1 MAWLSALIK
10 AILEWLTAE
19 VKKDTKAGDADD
31 VPEET
36 KKSWA
41 DRIKEQEAKMAEQR
55 EKDEQMRRNEMDKRR
70 EQQQKGHRLTANFQ
84 KKALRFVDD
93 IEFAFN
99 SIKQHFMKT
108 NTTKFLILFG
118 SSVQNPKEGFMLDFL
133 RRNASGPFGLT
144 LIILL
149 VLAFSVWGIGDIFRN
164 YDVGTLARIGDREV
178 DSQEFLFRYNREIN
192 RISNELER
200 FVSNEE
206 ARDSGIDIQI
216 LTNLLVEKTLNSSA
230 DKMKLR
236 PSDKSLTE
244 RLKNT
249 NSFRN
254 AFNQFDKNVFNQVLR
269 QNGITEDL
277 FFSMERDSIAQA
289 QIYRALFENL
299 NISKEF
305 NNLIHRFQNEDRS
318 VEYLVLN
325 TNTENVDSYEINN
338 QELLNYYNNNKDN
351 YKSETKRDFTLLTL
365 LKSEISSLIEVQ
377 EDIIKEIYENNVSD
391 YETPEKRTYY
401 VIPFNSSEE
410 VNLALNNFKEN
421 TDINNIIVSRGFSL
435 EDVLQSS
442 LSLEEGLNDAI
453 SNKAFEVD
461 KNILAGP
468 VQGPFGPTLIYVT
481 KIESSLKKT
490 FLEVKEKIEQDYKSG
505 ETQDKI
511 YEIYNIIED
520 QRAAGLTFEEIAL
533 ENNLKLSQYSSVNN
547 NGSNFNNSNIDLT
560 LRNSIIETIFDSD
573 IGLEMDP
580 LEDQNGNV
588 VFIRVDNIDEE
599 RLLNFDNVQ
608 KEVRSDIINQRQKKE
623 LEDISFQ
630 YLDDINKN
638 INNLEQI
645 SDNLNVAILK
655 RDNLSRYSFDE
666 VFSRSAIEEIFKTNV
681 NKAFRANVGIGDSII
696 IGLVTKISIEEQ
708 KESDIEAL
716 NQRNEDNLK
725 NELLIILS
733 EELQKELSSEVYPER
748 LDFLFETINTQG
760 SF

>member
-1 MAWLSALIK
+1 
-10 AILEWLTAE
+10 
-19 VKKDTKAGDADD
+19 
-31 VPEET
+31 
-36 KKSWA
+36 
-41 DRIKEQEAKMAEQR
+41 
-55 EKDEQMRRNEMDKRR
+55 
-70 EQQQKGHRLTANFQ
+70 
-84 KKALRFVDD
+84 
-93 IEFAFN
+93 
-99 SIKQHFMKT
+99 
-108 NTTKFLILFG
+108 
-118 SSVQNPKEGFMLDFL
+118 MLDLL

-236 PSDKSLTE
+236 PSDNSLTE

-305 NNLIHRFQNEDRS
+305 SNLIHRFQNEDRS

-351 YKSETKRDFTLLTL
+351 YKSESKRDFTLLTL

-410 VNLALNNFKEN
+410 VNLALSNFKEN
-421 TDINNIIVSRGFSL
+421 TDINNIIVSRGLSL

-490 FLEVKEKIEQDYKSG
+490 FLEVKEKIEQDYKSE

-547 NGSNFNNSNIDLT
+547 NGSNFSNSNIDLT

-630 YLDDINKN
+630 YLDDINNN

-666 VFSRSAIEEIFKTNV
+666 VFSRSAVEEIFKTNV
-681 NKAFRANVGIGDSII
+681 NKAFKANVGIGDSII

>member
-1 MAWLSALIK
+1 
-10 AILEWLTAE
+10 
-19 VKKDTKAGDADD
+19 
-31 VPEET
+31 
-36 KKSWA
+36 
-41 DRIKEQEAKMAEQR
+41 
-55 EKDEQMRRNEMDKRR
+55 
-70 EQQQKGHRLTANFQ
+70 
-84 KKALRFVDD
+84 
-93 IEFAFN
+93 
-99 SIKQHFMKT
+99 
-108 NTTKFLILFG
+108 
-118 SSVQNPKEGFMLDFL
+118 MLDLL

-230 DKMKLR
+230 DEMKLR
-236 PSDKSLTE
+236 PSDNSLTE

-249 NSFRN
+249 SSFRN

-305 NNLIHRFQNEDRS
+305 SNLIHRFQNEDRS
-318 VEYLVLN
+318 VDYLVLN
-325 TNTENVDSYEINN
+325 TNTENVDPYEINN
-338 QELLNYYNNNKDN
+338 QELLSYYNSNKDN
-351 YKSETKRDFTLLTL
+351 YKSESKRDFTLLTL
-365 LKSEISSLIEVQ
+365 LKSEISSLIEV
-377 EDIIKEIYENNVSD
+377 EEEIIKEIYENNLSD

-410 VNLALNNFKEN
+410 VNSALNNFKEN
-421 TDINNIIVSRGFSL
+421 TDINNIIVSRGLSV

-442 LSLEEGLNDAI
+442 ISLEEGLNEAI

-481 KIESSLKKT
+481 KIESSIKKT
-490 FLEVKEKIEQDYKSG
+490 FLEVKEKIEQDYKSE

-533 ENNLKLSQYSSVNN
+533 ENNLKLSQYSSVND
-547 NGSNFNNSNIDLT
+547 NGSNFSNSDIDLA
-560 LRNSIIETIFDSD
+560 LRNLIIETIFDSD

-599 RLLNFDNVQ
+599 TILNFDNVQ
-608 KEVRSDIINQRQKKE
+608 NEVRSDIINQRQKKD

-630 YLDDINKN
+630 YLNDINNN

-645 SDNLNVAILK
+645 ADNLNVAILK

-681 NKAFRANVGIGDSII
+681 NKAFKANVGIGDSII
-696 IGLVTKISIEEQ
+696 IGMVTKISIEEQ
-708 KESDIEAL
+708 KEADIEAL
-716 NQRNEDNLK
+716 NQRNEENLK

>member
-1 MAWLSALIK
+1 
-10 AILEWLTAE
+10 
-19 VKKDTKAGDADD
+19 
-31 VPEET
+31 
-36 KKSWA
+36 
-41 DRIKEQEAKMAEQR
+41 
-55 EKDEQMRRNEMDKRR
+55 
-70 EQQQKGHRLTANFQ
+70 
-84 KKALRFVDD
+84 
-93 IEFAFN
+93 
-99 SIKQHFMKT
+99 
-108 NTTKFLILFG
+108 
-118 SSVQNPKEGFMLDFL
+118 MLDLL

-230 DKMKLR
+230 DEMKLR
-236 PSDKSLTE
+236 PSDNSLTE

-249 NSFRN
+249 SSFRN

-305 NNLIHRFQNEDRS
+305 SNLIHRFQNEDRS
-318 VEYLVLN
+318 VDYLVLN
-325 TNTENVDSYEINN
+325 TNTENVDPYEINN
-338 QELLNYYNNNKDN
+338 QELLSYYNNNKDN
-351 YKSETKRDFTLLTL
+351 YKSESKRDFTLLTL
-365 LKSEISSLIEVQ
+365 LKSEISSLIEV
-377 EDIIKEIYENNVSD
+377 EEEIIKEIYENNLSD

-410 VNLALNNFKEN
+410 VNSALNNFKEN
-421 TDINNIIVSRGFSL
+421 TDINNIIVSRGLSV

-442 LSLEEGLNDAI
+442 ISLEEGLNEAI

-490 FLEVKEKIEQDYKSG
+490 FLEVKEKIEQDYKSE

-511 YEIYNIIED
+511 YEIYNVIED

-533 ENNLKLSQYSSVNN
+533 ENNLKLSQYSSVND
-547 NGSNFNNSNIDLT
+547 NGSNFSNSDIDLA
-560 LRNSIIETIFDSD
+560 LRNLIIETIFDSD

-599 RLLNFDNVQ
+599 TILNFDNVQ
-608 KEVRSDIINQRQKKE
+608 NEVRSDIINQRQKKD

-630 YLDDINKN
+630 YLNDINNN

-645 SDNLNVAILK
+645 ADNLNVAILK

-681 NKAFRANVGIGDSII
+681 NKAFKANVGIGDSII
-696 IGLVTKISIEEQ
+696 IGMVTKISIEEQ
-708 KESDIEAL
+708 KEADIEAL
-716 NQRNEDNLK
+716 NQRNEENLK

>member
-1 MAWLSALIK
+1 
-10 AILEWLTAE
+10 
-19 VKKDTKAGDADD
+19 
-31 VPEET
+31 
-36 KKSWA
+36 
-41 DRIKEQEAKMAEQR
+41 
-55 EKDEQMRRNEMDKRR
+55 
-70 EQQQKGHRLTANFQ
+70 
-84 KKALRFVDD
+84 
-93 IEFAFN
+93 
-99 SIKQHFMKT
+99 
-108 NTTKFLILFG
+108 
-118 SSVQNPKEGFMLDFL
+118 MLDLL

-236 PSDKSLTE
+236 PSDNSLTE

-305 NNLIHRFQNEDRS
+305 SNLIHRFQNEDRS

-351 YKSETKRDFTLLTL
+351 YKSESKRDFTLLTL

-410 VNLALNNFKEN
+410 VNLALSNFKEN
-421 TDINNIIVSRGFSL
+421 TDINNIIVSRGLSV

-490 FLEVKEKIEQDYKSG
+490 FLEVKEKIEQDYKSE

-547 NGSNFNNSNIDLT
+547 NGSNFSNSNIDLT

-630 YLDDINKN
+630 YIDDINNN

-666 VFSRSAIEEIFKTNV
+666 VFSRSAVEEIFKTNV
-681 NKAFRANVGIGDSII
+681 NKAFKANVGIGDSII

-725 NELLIILS
+725 NELLIILT

>member
-1 MAWLSALIK
+1 
-10 AILEWLTAE
+10 
-19 VKKDTKAGDADD
+19 
-31 VPEET
+31 
-36 KKSWA
+36 
-41 DRIKEQEAKMAEQR
+41 
-55 EKDEQMRRNEMDKRR
+55 
-70 EQQQKGHRLTANFQ
+70 
-84 KKALRFVDD
+84 
-93 IEFAFN
+93 
-99 SIKQHFMKT
+99 
-108 NTTKFLILFG
+108 
-118 SSVQNPKEGFMLDFL
+118 MLDLL

-230 DKMKLR
+230 DEMKLR
-236 PSDKSLTE
+236 PSDNSLTE

-249 NSFRN
+249 SSFRN

-305 NNLIHRFQNEDRS
+305 SNLIHRFQNEDRN
-318 VEYLVLN
+318 VEYIVLN
-325 TNTENVDSYEINN
+325 TNTENIDSYEINN

-351 YKSETKRDFTLLTL
+351 YKSESKRDFTLLTL
-365 LKSEISSLIEVQ
+365 LKSEISSLIEV
-377 EDIIKEIYENNVSD
+377 EEEIIKEIYENNLSD

-410 VNLALNNFKEN
+410 VNSALNNFKEN
-421 TDINNIIVSRGFSL
+421 TDINNIIVSRGLSV

-442 LSLEEGLNDAI
+442 ISLEEGLNEAI

-547 NGSNFNNSNIDLT
+547 NGSNFSNSNIDLT

-599 RLLNFDNVQ
+599 TILNFDNVQ
-608 KEVRSDIINQRQKKE
+608 NEVRSDIINQRQKKD

-630 YLDDINKN
+630 YLNDINNN

-645 SDNLNVAILK
+645 ADNLNVAILK

-666 VFSRSAIEEIFKTNV
+666 VFSRSAVEEIFKTNV
-681 NKAFRANVGIGDSII
+681 NKAFKANVGIGDSII
-696 IGLVTKISIEEQ
+696 IGMVTKISIEEQ
-708 KESDIEAL
+708 KEADIEAL

>member
-1 MAWLSALIK
+1 
-10 AILEWLTAE
+10 
-19 VKKDTKAGDADD
+19 
-31 VPEET
+31 
-36 KKSWA
+36 
-41 DRIKEQEAKMAEQR
+41 
-55 EKDEQMRRNEMDKRR
+55 
-70 EQQQKGHRLTANFQ
+70 
-84 KKALRFVDD
+84 
-93 IEFAFN
+93 
-99 SIKQHFMKT
+99 
-108 NTTKFLILFG
+108 
-118 SSVQNPKEGFMLDFL
+118 MLDLL

-236 PSDKSLTE
+236 PSDNSLTE

-305 NNLIHRFQNEDRS
+305 SNLIHRFQNEDRS

-325 TNTENVDSYEINN
+325 TNIENVDSYEINN

-351 YKSETKRDFTLLTL
+351 YKSESKRDFTLLTL
-365 LKSEISSLIEVQ
+365 LKAEISSLIEVQ

-410 VNLALNNFKEN
+410 VNLALSNFKEN
-421 TDINNIIVSRGFSL
+421 TDINNIIVSRGLSL

-490 FLEVKEKIEQDYKSG
+490 FLEVKEKIEQDYKSE

-547 NGSNFNNSNIDLT
+547 NGSNFSNSNIDLT

-630 YLDDINKN
+630 YLDDINNN

-666 VFSRSAIEEIFKTNV
+666 VFSRSAVEEIFKTNV
-681 NKAFRANVGIGDSII
+681 NKAFKANVGIGDSII

>member
-1 MAWLSALIK
+1 
-10 AILEWLTAE
+10 
-19 VKKDTKAGDADD
+19 
-31 VPEET
+31 
-36 KKSWA
+36 
-41 DRIKEQEAKMAEQR
+41 
-55 EKDEQMRRNEMDKRR
+55 
-70 EQQQKGHRLTANFQ
+70 
-84 KKALRFVDD
+84 
-93 IEFAFN
+93 
-99 SIKQHFMKT
+99 
-108 NTTKFLILFG
+108 
-118 SSVQNPKEGFMLDFL
+118 MLDLL

-178 DSQEFLFRYNREIN
+178 DSQEFLFRYNREIS

-236 PSDKSLTE
+236 PSDNSLTE

-305 NNLIHRFQNEDRS
+305 SNLIYRFQNEDRN

-325 TNTENVDSYEINN
+325 TNTESLDAYEINN
-338 QELLNYYNNNKDN
+338 QELLSYYNNNKDN
-351 YKSETKRDFTLLTL
+351 YISESKRDFTLLTL
-365 LKSEISSLIEVQ
+365 LKSELSSLIKVE
-377 EDIIKEIYENNVSD
+377 EGIIKEIYENNLSN

-421 TDINNIIVSRGFSL
+421 TDINNIIISRGLSV
-435 EDVLQSS
+435 EDVIQSS
-442 LSLEEGLNDAI
+442 LSSEEGLNEAI
-453 SNKAFEVD
+453 SNKAFELD

-468 VQGPFGPTLIYVT
+468 VPGPFGPTLIYVT
-481 KIESSLKKT
+481 KIESSLKQT
-490 FLEVKEKIEQDYKSG
+490 FLEVKEKIENDYKSE

-511 YEIYNIIED
+511 YEIYNVIED

-547 NGSNFNNSNIDLT
+547 NGSNFSNSNIDLT
-560 LRNSIIETIFDSD
+560 LKNSIIETIFDSD

-588 VFIRVDNIDEE
+588 VFIRVDNINEG
-599 RLLNFDNVQ
+599 RLLNFDSVQ
-608 KEVRSDIINQRQKKE
+608 NEVRSDIINQRQKKE

-630 YLDDINKN
+630 HLDDINNN
-638 INNLEQI
+638 INSLEQI
-645 SDNLNVAILK
+645 ADNLNVAILK

-681 NKAFRANVGIGDSII
+681 NKAFKANVGIGDSVI
-696 IGLVTKISIEEQ
+696 IGMVTKISIQEQ

>member
-1 MAWLSALIK
+1 
-10 AILEWLTAE
+10 
-19 VKKDTKAGDADD
+19 
-31 VPEET
+31 
-36 KKSWA
+36 
-41 DRIKEQEAKMAEQR
+41 
-55 EKDEQMRRNEMDKRR
+55 
-70 EQQQKGHRLTANFQ
+70 
-84 KKALRFVDD
+84 
-93 IEFAFN
+93 
-99 SIKQHFMKT
+99 
-108 NTTKFLILFG
+108 
-118 SSVQNPKEGFMLDFL
+118 MLDLL

-230 DKMKLR
+230 DEMKLR
-236 PSDKSLTE
+236 PSDNSLTE

-249 NSFRN
+249 SSFRN

-305 NNLIHRFQNEDRS
+305 SNLIHRFQNEDRS
-318 VEYLVLN
+318 VDYLVLN
-325 TNTENVDSYEINN
+325 TNTENVDPYEINN
-338 QELLNYYNNNKDN
+338 QELLSYYNNNRDN
-351 YKSETKRDFTLLTL
+351 YKSESKRDFTLLTL
-365 LKSEISSLIEVQ
+365 LKSEISSLIEV
-377 EDIIKEIYENNVSD
+377 EEEIIKEIYENNLSD

-410 VNLALNNFKEN
+410 VNSALNNFKEN
-421 TDINNIIVSRGFSL
+421 TDINNIIFSRGLSV

-442 LSLEEGLNDAI
+442 ISLEEGLNEAI

-490 FLEVKEKIEQDYKSG
+490 FLEVKEKIEQDYKSE

-511 YEIYNIIED
+511 YEIYNVIED

-533 ENNLKLSQYSSVNN
+533 ENNLKLSQYSSVND
-547 NGSNFNNSNIDLT
+547 NGSNFSNSDIDLA
-560 LRNSIIETIFDSD
+560 LRNLIIETIFDSD

-599 RLLNFDNVQ
+599 TILNFDNVQ
-608 KEVRSDIINQRQKKE
+608 NEVRSDIINQRQKKD

-630 YLDDINKN
+630 YLNDINNN

-645 SDNLNVAILK
+645 ADNLNVAILK

-681 NKAFRANVGIGDSII
+681 NKAFKANVGIGDSII
-696 IGLVTKISIEEQ
+696 IGMVTKISIEEQ
-708 KESDIEAL
+708 KEADIEAL
-716 NQRNEDNLK
+716 NQRNEENLK

>member
-1 MAWLSALIK
+1 
-10 AILEWLTAE
+10 
-19 VKKDTKAGDADD
+19 
-31 VPEET
+31 
-36 KKSWA
+36 
-41 DRIKEQEAKMAEQR
+41 
-55 EKDEQMRRNEMDKRR
+55 
-70 EQQQKGHRLTANFQ
+70 
-84 KKALRFVDD
+84 
-93 IEFAFN
+93 
-99 SIKQHFMKT
+99 
-108 NTTKFLILFG
+108 
-118 SSVQNPKEGFMLDFL
+118 MLDLL

-230 DKMKLR
+230 DEMKLR
-236 PSDKSLTE
+236 PSDNSLTE

-249 NSFRN
+249 SSFRN

-305 NNLIHRFQNEDRS
+305 SNLIYRFQNEDRN

-325 TNTENVDSYEINN
+325 TNTESLDAYEINN
-338 QELLNYYNNNKDN
+338 QELLSYYNNNKDN
-351 YKSETKRDFTLLTL
+351 YISESKRDFTLLTL
-365 LKSEISSLIEVQ
+365 LKSELSSLIKVE
-377 EDIIKEIYENNVSD
+377 EGIIKEIYENNLSD

-421 TDINNIIVSRGFSL
+421 TDINNIIISRGLSV
-435 EDVLQSS
+435 EDVIQSS
-442 LSLEEGLNDAI
+442 LSSEEGLNEAI
-453 SNKAFEVD
+453 SNKAFELD

-468 VQGPFGPTLIYVT
+468 VPGPFGPTLIYVT
-481 KIESSLKKT
+481 KIESSLKQT
-490 FLEVKEKIEQDYKSG
+490 FLEVKEKIENDYKSE

-511 YEIYNIIED
+511 YEIYNVIED

-533 ENNLKLSQYSSVNN
+533 ENNLKLSQYSSVND
-547 NGSNFNNSNIDLT
+547 NGSNFSNSDIDLA
-560 LRNSIIETIFDSD
+560 LRNLIIETIFDSD

-599 RLLNFDNVQ
+599 TILNFDNVQ
-608 KEVRSDIINQRQKKE
+608 NEVRSDIINQRKKKD

-630 YLDDINKN
+630 YLNDINNN

-645 SDNLNVAILK
+645 ADNLNVAILK

-681 NKAFRANVGIGDSII
+681 NKAFKANVGIGDSII
-696 IGLVTKISIEEQ
+696 IGMVTKISIEEQ
-708 KESDIEAL
+708 KEADIEAL

>member
-1 MAWLSALIK
+1 
-10 AILEWLTAE
+10 
-19 VKKDTKAGDADD
+19 
-31 VPEET
+31 
-36 KKSWA
+36 
-41 DRIKEQEAKMAEQR
+41 
-55 EKDEQMRRNEMDKRR
+55 
-70 EQQQKGHRLTANFQ
+70 
-84 KKALRFVDD
+84 
-93 IEFAFN
+93 
-99 SIKQHFMKT
+99 
-108 NTTKFLILFG
+108 
-118 SSVQNPKEGFMLDFL
+118 MLDLL

-230 DKMKLR
+230 DEMKLR
-236 PSDKSLTE
+236 PSDNSLTE

-249 NSFRN
+249 SSFRN

-305 NNLIHRFQNEDRS
+305 SNLIHRFQNEDRS
-318 VEYLVLN
+318 VDYLVLN

-351 YKSETKRDFTLLTL
+351 YKSESKRDFTLLTL
-365 LKSEISSLIEVQ
+365 LKSEISSLIEV
-377 EDIIKEIYENNVSD
+377 EEEIIKEIYENNLSD

-410 VNLALNNFKEN
+410 VNSALNNFKEN
-421 TDINNIIVSRGFSL
+421 TDINNIIVSRGLSV

-442 LSLEEGLNDAI
+442 ISLEEGLNEAI

-490 FLEVKEKIEQDYKSG
+490 FLEVKEKIEQDYKSE

-511 YEIYNIIED
+511 YEIYNVIED

-533 ENNLKLSQYSSVNN
+533 ENNLKLSQYSSVND
-547 NGSNFNNSNIDLT
+547 NGSNFSNSDIDLA
-560 LRNSIIETIFDSD
+560 LRNLIIETIFDSD

-599 RLLNFDNVQ
+599 TILNFDNVQ
-608 KEVRSDIINQRQKKE
+608 NEVRSDIINQRKKKD

-630 YLDDINKN
+630 YLNDINNN

-645 SDNLNVAILK
+645 ADNLNVAILK

-681 NKAFRANVGIGDSII
+681 NKAFKANVGIGDSII
-696 IGLVTKISIEEQ
+696 IGMVTKISIEEQ
-708 KESDIEAL
+708 KEADIEAL

>member
-1 MAWLSALIK
+1 
-10 AILEWLTAE
+10 
-19 VKKDTKAGDADD
+19 
-31 VPEET
+31 
-36 KKSWA
+36 
-41 DRIKEQEAKMAEQR
+41 
-55 EKDEQMRRNEMDKRR
+55 
-70 EQQQKGHRLTANFQ
+70 
-84 KKALRFVDD
+84 
-93 IEFAFN
+93 
-99 SIKQHFMKT
+99 
-108 NTTKFLILFG
+108 
-118 SSVQNPKEGFMLDFL
+118 MLDLL

-305 NNLIHRFQNEDRS
+305 SNLIHRFQNEDRN
-318 VEYLVLN
+318 VEYIVLN
-325 TNTENVDSYEINN
+325 TNTENIDSYEINN

-351 YKSETKRDFTLLTL
+351 YKSESKRDFTLLTL

-410 VNLALNNFKEN
+410 VNLALSNFKEN
-421 TDINNIIVSRGFSL
+421 TDINNIIVSRGLSI

-511 YEIYNIIED
+511 YKIYNIIED

-547 NGSNFNNSNIDLT
+547 NGSNFSNSNIDLT

-681 NKAFRANVGIGDSII
+681 NKAFKANVGIGDSII
-696 IGLVTKISIEEQ
+696 IGMVTKISIEEQ
-708 KESDIEAL
+708 KEADIEAL

>member
-1 MAWLSALIK
+1 
-10 AILEWLTAE
+10 
-19 VKKDTKAGDADD
+19 
-31 VPEET
+31 
-36 KKSWA
+36 
-41 DRIKEQEAKMAEQR
+41 
-55 EKDEQMRRNEMDKRR
+55 
-70 EQQQKGHRLTANFQ
+70 
-84 KKALRFVDD
+84 
-93 IEFAFN
+93 
-99 SIKQHFMKT
+99 
-108 NTTKFLILFG
+108 
-118 SSVQNPKEGFMLDFL
+118 MLDLL

-178 DSQEFLFRYNREIN
+178 DSQEFLFRYNREIS

-305 NNLIHRFQNEDRS
+305 SNLIYRFQNEDRN

-325 TNTENVDSYEINN
+325 TNTESLDAYEINN
-338 QELLNYYNNNKDN
+338 QELLSYYNNNKDN
-351 YKSETKRDFTLLTL
+351 YISESKRDFTLLTL
-365 LKSEISSLIEVQ
+365 LKSELNSLIKVE
-377 EDIIKEIYENNVSD
+377 EGIIKEIYENNLSD

-421 TDINNIIVSRGFSL
+421 TDINNIIISRGLSV
-435 EDVLQSS
+435 EDVIQSS
-442 LSLEEGLNDAI
+442 LSSEEGLNEAI
-453 SNKAFEVD
+453 SDKAFELD

-468 VQGPFGPTLIYVT
+468 VPGPFGPTLIYVT
-481 KIESSLKKT
+481 KIESSLKQT
-490 FLEVKEKIEQDYKSG
+490 FLEVKEKIENDYKSE

-511 YEIYNIIED
+511 YEIYNVIED

-547 NGSNFNNSNIDLT
+547 NGSNFSNSNIDLT
-560 LRNSIIETIFDSD
+560 LKNSIIETIFDSD

-599 RLLNFDNVQ
+599 RLLNFDSVQ
-608 KEVRSDIINQRQKKE
+608 NEVRSDIINQRQKKE

-630 YLDDINKN
+630 HLDDINNN
-638 INNLEQI
+638 INSLEQI
-645 SDNLNVAILK
+645 ADNLNVAILK

-681 NKAFRANVGIGDSII
+681 NKAFKANVGIGDSII

>member
-1 MAWLSALIK
+1 
-10 AILEWLTAE
+10 
-19 VKKDTKAGDADD
+19 
-31 VPEET
+31 
-36 KKSWA
+36 
-41 DRIKEQEAKMAEQR
+41 
-55 EKDEQMRRNEMDKRR
+55 
-70 EQQQKGHRLTANFQ
+70 
-84 KKALRFVDD
+84 
-93 IEFAFN
+93 
-99 SIKQHFMKT
+99 
-108 NTTKFLILFG
+108 
-118 SSVQNPKEGFMLDFL
+118 MLDLL

-305 NNLIHRFQNEDRS
+305 SNLIHRFQNEDRN
-318 VEYLVLN
+318 VEYIVLN
-325 TNTENVDSYEINN
+325 TNTENIDSYEINN

-351 YKSETKRDFTLLTL
+351 YKSESKRDFTLLTL

-410 VNLALNNFKEN
+410 VNLALSNFKEN
-421 TDINNIIVSRGFSL
+421 TDINNIIVSRGLSI

-547 NGSNFNNSNIDLT
+547 NGSNFSNPNIDLT

-666 VFSRSAIEEIFKTNV
+666 VFSRSAVEEIFKTNV
-681 NKAFRANVGIGDSII
+681 NKAFKANVGIGDSII

>member
-1 MAWLSALIK
+1 
-10 AILEWLTAE
+10 
-19 VKKDTKAGDADD
+19 
-31 VPEET
+31 
-36 KKSWA
+36 
-41 DRIKEQEAKMAEQR
+41 
-55 EKDEQMRRNEMDKRR
+55 
-70 EQQQKGHRLTANFQ
+70 
-84 KKALRFVDD
+84 
-93 IEFAFN
+93 
-99 SIKQHFMKT
+99 
-108 NTTKFLILFG
+108 
-118 SSVQNPKEGFMLDFL
+118 MLDLL

-230 DKMKLR
+230 DEMKLR
-236 PSDKSLTE
+236 PSDNSLTE

-249 NSFRN
+249 SSFRN

-305 NNLIHRFQNEDRS
+305 SNLIHRFQNEDRS
-318 VEYLVLN
+318 VDYLVLN
-325 TNTENVDSYEINN
+325 TNTEKVDPYEINN
-338 QELLNYYNNNKDN
+338 QELLSYYNNNKDN
-351 YKSETKRDFTLLTL
+351 YKSESKRDFTLLTL
-365 LKSEISSLIEVQ
+365 LKSEISSLIEV
-377 EDIIKEIYENNVSD
+377 EEEIIKEIYENNLSD

-410 VNLALNNFKEN
+410 VNSALNNFKEN
-421 TDINNIIVSRGFSL
+421 TDINNIIVSRGLSV

-442 LSLEEGLNDAI
+442 ISLEEGLNEAI

-490 FLEVKEKIEQDYKSG
+490 FLEVKEKIEQDYKSE

-533 ENNLKLSQYSSVNN
+533 ENNLKLSQYSSVND
-547 NGSNFNNSNIDLT
+547 NGSNFSNSDIDLA
-560 LRNSIIETIFDSD
+560 LRNLIIETIFDSD

-599 RLLNFDNVQ
+599 TILNFDNVQ
-608 KEVRSDIINQRQKKE
+608 NEVRSDIINQRQKKD

-630 YLDDINKN
+630 YLNDINNN

-645 SDNLNVAILK
+645 ADNLNVAILK

-681 NKAFRANVGIGDSII
+681 NKAFKANVGIGDSII
-696 IGLVTKISIEEQ
+696 IGMVTKISIEEQ
-708 KESDIEAL
+708 KEADIEAL
-716 NQRNEDNLK
+716 NQRNEENLK

>member
-1 MAWLSALIK
+1 
-10 AILEWLTAE
+10 
-19 VKKDTKAGDADD
+19 
-31 VPEET
+31 
-36 KKSWA
+36 
-41 DRIKEQEAKMAEQR
+41 
-55 EKDEQMRRNEMDKRR
+55 
-70 EQQQKGHRLTANFQ
+70 
-84 KKALRFVDD
+84 
-93 IEFAFN
+93 
-99 SIKQHFMKT
+99 
-108 NTTKFLILFG
+108 
-118 SSVQNPKEGFMLDFL
+118 MLDLL

-236 PSDKSLTE
+236 PSDNSLTE

-305 NNLIHRFQNEDRS
+305 SNLIHRFQNEDRS

-351 YKSETKRDFTLLTL
+351 YKSESKRDFTLLTL

-410 VNLALNNFKEN
+410 VNLALSNFKEN
-421 TDINNIIVSRGFSL
+421 TDINNIIVSRGLSL

-442 LSLEEGLNDAI
+442 LSLEEGLNDVI

-490 FLEVKEKIEQDYKSG
+490 FLEVKEKIEQDYKSE

-547 NGSNFNNSNIDLT
+547 NGSNFSNSNIDLT

-630 YLDDINKN
+630 YIDDINNN

-666 VFSRSAIEEIFKTNV
+666 VFSRSAVEEIFKTNV
-681 NKAFRANVGIGDSII
+681 NKAFKANVGIGDSII

-725 NELLIILS
+725 NELLIILT

>member
-1 MAWLSALIK
+1 
-10 AILEWLTAE
+10 
-19 VKKDTKAGDADD
+19 
-31 VPEET
+31 
-36 KKSWA
+36 
-41 DRIKEQEAKMAEQR
+41 
-55 EKDEQMRRNEMDKRR
+55 
-70 EQQQKGHRLTANFQ
+70 
-84 KKALRFVDD
+84 
-93 IEFAFN
+93 
-99 SIKQHFMKT
+99 
-108 NTTKFLILFG
+108 
-118 SSVQNPKEGFMLDFL
+118 MLDLL

-230 DKMKLR
+230 DEMKLR
-236 PSDKSLTE
+236 PSDNSLTE

-249 NSFRN
+249 SSFRN

-305 NNLIHRFQNEDRS
+305 SNLIHRFQNEDRS
-318 VEYLVLN
+318 VDYLVLN
-325 TNTENVDSYEINN
+325 TNTENVDPYEINN
-338 QELLNYYNNNKDN
+338 QELLSYYNNNKDN
-351 YKSETKRDFTLLTL
+351 YKSESKRDFTLLTL
-365 LKSEISSLIEVQ
+365 LKSEISSLIEV
-377 EDIIKEIYENNVSD
+377 EEEIIKEIYENNLSD

-410 VNLALNNFKEN
+410 VNSALNNFKEN
-421 TDINNIIVSRGFSL
+421 TDINNIIVSRGLSV

-442 LSLEEGLNDAI
+442 ISLEEGLNEAI

-490 FLEVKEKIEQDYKSG
+490 FLEVKEKIEQDYKSE

-511 YEIYNIIED
+511 YEIYNVIED

-533 ENNLKLSQYSSVNN
+533 ENNLKLSQYSSVND
-547 NGSNFNNSNIDLT
+547 NGSNFSNSDIDLA
-560 LRNSIIETIFDSD
+560 LRNLIIETIFDSD

-630 YLDDINKN
+630 YLNDINNN

-645 SDNLNVAILK
+645 ADNLNVAILK

-681 NKAFRANVGIGDSII
+681 NKAFKANVGIGDSII
-696 IGLVTKISIEEQ
+696 IGMVTKISIEEQ
-708 KESDIEAL
+708 KEADIEAL

>member
-1 MAWLSALIK
+1 
-10 AILEWLTAE
+10 
-19 VKKDTKAGDADD
+19 
-31 VPEET
+31 
-36 KKSWA
+36 
-41 DRIKEQEAKMAEQR
+41 
-55 EKDEQMRRNEMDKRR
+55 
-70 EQQQKGHRLTANFQ
+70 
-84 KKALRFVDD
+84 
-93 IEFAFN
+93 
-99 SIKQHFMKT
+99 
-108 NTTKFLILFG
+108 
-118 SSVQNPKEGFMLDFL
+118 MLDLL

-305 NNLIHRFQNEDRS
+305 SNLIHRFQNEDRN
-318 VEYLVLN
+318 VEYIVLN
-325 TNTENVDSYEINN
+325 TNTENIDSYEINN

-351 YKSETKRDFTLLTL
+351 YKSESKRDFTLLTL

-410 VNLALNNFKEN
+410 VNLALSNFKEN
-421 TDINNIIVSRGFSL
+421 TDINNIIVSRGLSI
-435 EDVLQSS
+435 EDALQSS

-481 KIESSLKKT
+481 KIESSIKKT
-490 FLEVKEKIEQDYKSG
+490 FLEVKEKIEQDYKSE

-511 YEIYNIIED
+511 YEIYNVIED

-533 ENNLKLSQYSSVNN
+533 ENNLKLSQYSSVND
-547 NGSNFNNSNIDLT
+547 NGSNFSNSDIDLA
-560 LRNSIIETIFDSD
+560 LRNLIIETIFDSD

-599 RLLNFDNVQ
+599 TILNFDNVQ
-608 KEVRSDIINQRQKKE
+608 NEVRSDIINQRQKKD

-630 YLDDINKN
+630 YLNDINNN

-645 SDNLNVAILK
+645 ADNLNVAILK

-666 VFSRSAIEEIFKTNV
+666 VFSRSAVEEIFKTNV
-681 NKAFRANVGIGDSII
+681 NKAFKANVGIGDSII

-708 KESDIEAL
+708 KESDIETL
-716 NQRNEDNLK
+716 NKRNEDNLK
-725 NELLIILS
+725 NELLIILT

>member
-1 MAWLSALIK
+1 
-10 AILEWLTAE
+10 
-19 VKKDTKAGDADD
+19 
-31 VPEET
+31 
-36 KKSWA
+36 
-41 DRIKEQEAKMAEQR
+41 
-55 EKDEQMRRNEMDKRR
+55 
-70 EQQQKGHRLTANFQ
+70 
-84 KKALRFVDD
+84 
-93 IEFAFN
+93 
-99 SIKQHFMKT
+99 
-108 NTTKFLILFG
+108 
-118 SSVQNPKEGFMLDFL
+118 MLDLL

-206 ARDSGIDIQI
+206 ARDSGVDIQI

-305 NNLIHRFQNEDRS
+305 SNLIHRFQNEDRN
-318 VEYLVLN
+318 VEYIVLN

-351 YKSETKRDFTLLTL
+351 YKSESKRDFTLLTL

-410 VNLALNNFKEN
+410 VNLALSNFKEN
-421 TDINNIIVSRGFSL
+421 TDINNIIVSRGLSI

-461 KNILAGP
+461 K
-468 VQGPFGPTLIYVT
+468 IY
-481 KIESSLKKT
+481 
-490 FLEVKEKIEQDYKSG
+490 
-505 ETQDKI
+505 
-511 YEIYNIIED
+511 
-520 QRAAGLTFEEIAL
+520 
-533 ENNLKLSQYSSVNN
+533 
-547 NGSNFNNSNIDLT
+547 
-560 LRNSIIETIFDSD
+560 
-573 IGLEMDP
+573 
-580 LEDQNGNV
+580 
-588 VFIRVDNIDEE
+588 
-599 RLLNFDNVQ
+599 
-608 KEVRSDIINQRQKKE
+608 
-623 LEDISFQ
+623 
-630 YLDDINKN
+630 
-638 INNLEQI
+638 
-645 SDNLNVAILK
+645 
-655 RDNLSRYSFDE
+655 
-666 VFSRSAIEEIFKTNV
+666 
-681 NKAFRANVGIGDSII
+681 
-696 IGLVTKISIEEQ
+696 
-708 KESDIEAL
+708 
-716 NQRNEDNLK
+716 
-725 NELLIILS
+725 
-733 EELQKELSSEVYPER
+733 
-748 LDFLFETINTQG
+748 
-760 SF
+760 

>member
-1 MAWLSALIK
+1 
-10 AILEWLTAE
+10 
-19 VKKDTKAGDADD
+19 
-31 VPEET
+31 
-36 KKSWA
+36 
-41 DRIKEQEAKMAEQR
+41 
-55 EKDEQMRRNEMDKRR
+55 
-70 EQQQKGHRLTANFQ
+70 
-84 KKALRFVDD
+84 
-93 IEFAFN
+93 
-99 SIKQHFMKT
+99 
-108 NTTKFLILFG
+108 
-118 SSVQNPKEGFMLDFL
+118 MLDLL

-269 QNGITEDL
+269 QNGITKDL

-305 NNLIHRFQNEDRS
+305 SNLIHRFQNEDRS
-318 VEYLVLN
+318 VEYIVLN
-325 TNTENVDSYEINN
+325 TNTENIDSYEINN

-351 YKSETKRDFTLLTL
+351 YKSESKRDFTLLTL

-410 VNLALNNFKEN
+410 ANLALSNFKEN
-421 TDINNIIVSRGFSL
+421 TDINNIIISRGLSL

-547 NGSNFNNSNIDLT
+547 NGSNFSNSNIDLT

-681 NKAFRANVGIGDSII
+681 NKAFKANVGIGDSII
-696 IGLVTKISIEEQ
+696 IGLVTKISVEEQ
-708 KESDIEAL
+708 KESDIETL
-716 NQRNEDNLK
+716 NKRNEDNLK
-725 NELLIILS
+725 NELLIILT

>member
-1 MAWLSALIK
+1 
-10 AILEWLTAE
+10 
-19 VKKDTKAGDADD
+19 
-31 VPEET
+31 
-36 KKSWA
+36 
-41 DRIKEQEAKMAEQR
+41 
-55 EKDEQMRRNEMDKRR
+55 
-70 EQQQKGHRLTANFQ
+70 
-84 KKALRFVDD
+84 
-93 IEFAFN
+93 
-99 SIKQHFMKT
+99 
-108 NTTKFLILFG
+108 
-118 SSVQNPKEGFMLDFL
+118 MLDLL

-236 PSDKSLTE
+236 PSDNSLTE

-305 NNLIHRFQNEDRS
+305 SNLIHRFQNEDRS

-351 YKSETKRDFTLLTL
+351 YKSESKRDFTLLTL

-410 VNLALNNFKEN
+410 VNLALSNFKEN
-421 TDINNIIVSRGFSL
+421 TDINNIIVSRGLSV

-442 LSLEEGLNDAI
+442 LSLEEGLNEAI

-490 FLEVKEKIEQDYKSG
+490 FLEVKEKIEQDYKSE

-547 NGSNFNNSNIDLT
+547 NGSNFSNSNIDLT

-630 YLDDINKN
+630 YIDDINNN

-655 RDNLSRYSFDE
+655 RDSLSRYSFDE
-666 VFSRSAIEEIFKTNV
+666 VFSRSAVEEVFKTNV
-681 NKAFRANVGIGDSII
+681 NKAFKANVGIGDSII

-725 NELLIILS
+725 NELLIILT

>member
-1 MAWLSALIK
+1 
-10 AILEWLTAE
+10 
-19 VKKDTKAGDADD
+19 
-31 VPEET
+31 
-36 KKSWA
+36 
-41 DRIKEQEAKMAEQR
+41 
-55 EKDEQMRRNEMDKRR
+55 
-70 EQQQKGHRLTANFQ
+70 
-84 KKALRFVDD
+84 
-93 IEFAFN
+93 
-99 SIKQHFMKT
+99 
-108 NTTKFLILFG
+108 
-118 SSVQNPKEGFMLDFL
+118 MLDLL

-305 NNLIHRFQNEDRS
+305 SNLIHRFQNEDRS

-351 YKSETKRDFTLLTL
+351 YKSESKRDFTLLTL

-410 VNLALNNFKEN
+410 VNLALSNFKEN
-421 TDINNIIVSRGFSL
+421 TDINNIIVSRGLSL

-490 FLEVKEKIEQDYKSG
+490 FLEVKEKIEQDYKSE

-547 NGSNFNNSNIDLT
+547 NGSNFSNSNIGLT

-630 YLDDINKN
+630 YIDDINNN

-666 VFSRSAIEEIFKTNV
+666 VFSRSAVEEIFKTNV
-681 NKAFRANVGIGDSII
+681 NKAFKANVGIGDSII

-725 NELLIILS
+725 NELLIILT

>member
-1 MAWLSALIK
+1 
-10 AILEWLTAE
+10 
-19 VKKDTKAGDADD
+19 
-31 VPEET
+31 
-36 KKSWA
+36 
-41 DRIKEQEAKMAEQR
+41 
-55 EKDEQMRRNEMDKRR
+55 
-70 EQQQKGHRLTANFQ
+70 
-84 KKALRFVDD
+84 
-93 IEFAFN
+93 
-99 SIKQHFMKT
+99 
-108 NTTKFLILFG
+108 
-118 SSVQNPKEGFMLDFL
+118 MLDLL

-236 PSDKSLTE
+236 PSNNSLTE

-305 NNLIHRFQNEDRS
+305 SNLIHRFQNEDRS

-325 TNTENVDSYEINN
+325 TNIENVDSYEINN

-351 YKSETKRDFTLLTL
+351 YKSESKRDFTLLTL

-410 VNLALNNFKEN
+410 VNLALSNFKEN
-421 TDINNIIVSRGFSL
+421 TDINNIIVSRGLSL

-490 FLEVKEKIEQDYKSG
+490 FLEVKEKIEQDYKSE

-547 NGSNFNNSNIDLT
+547 NGSNFSNSNIGLT

-630 YLDDINKN
+630 YLDDINNN

-681 NKAFRANVGIGDSII
+681 NKAFKANVGIGDSII
-696 IGLVTKISIEEQ
+696 IGLVTKISIQKQ

>member
-1 MAWLSALIK
+1 
-10 AILEWLTAE
+10 
-19 VKKDTKAGDADD
+19 
-31 VPEET
+31 
-36 KKSWA
+36 
-41 DRIKEQEAKMAEQR
+41 
-55 EKDEQMRRNEMDKRR
+55 
-70 EQQQKGHRLTANFQ
+70 
-84 KKALRFVDD
+84 
-93 IEFAFN
+93 
-99 SIKQHFMKT
+99 
-108 NTTKFLILFG
+108 
-118 SSVQNPKEGFMLDFL
+118 MLDLL

-230 DKMKLR
+230 DEMKLR
-236 PSDKSLTE
+236 PSDNSLTE

-249 NSFRN
+249 SSFRN

-305 NNLIHRFQNEDRS
+305 SNLIHRFQNEDRS
-318 VEYLVLN
+318 VDYLVLN
-325 TNTENVDSYEINN
+325 TNTENVDPYEINN
-338 QELLNYYNNNKDN
+338 QELLSYYNNNKDN
-351 YKSETKRDFTLLTL
+351 YKSESKRDFTLLTL
-365 LKSEISSLIEVQ
+365 LKSEISSLIEV
-377 EDIIKEIYENNVSD
+377 EEEIIKEIYENNLSD

-410 VNLALNNFKEN
+410 VNSALNNFKEN
-421 TDINNIIVSRGFSL
+421 TDINNIIVSRGLSV

-442 LSLEEGLNDAI
+442 ISLEEGLNEAI

-490 FLEVKEKIEQDYKSG
+490 FLEVKEKIEQDYKSE

-511 YEIYNIIED
+511 YEIYNVIED

-533 ENNLKLSQYSSVNN
+533 ENNLKLSQYSSVND
-547 NGSNFNNSNIDLT
+547 NGSNFSNSDIDLA
-560 LRNSIIETIFDSD
+560 LRNLIIETIFDSD

-599 RLLNFDNVQ
+599 TILNFDNVQ
-608 KEVRSDIINQRQKKE
+608 NEVRSDIINQRQKKD

-630 YLDDINKN
+630 YLNDINNN

-645 SDNLNVAILK
+645 ADNLNVAILK

-681 NKAFRANVGIGDSII
+681 NKAFKANVGIGDSII
-696 IGLVTKISIEEQ
+696 IGLVTKISIQEQ
-708 KESDIEAL
+708 KESDIEDL

>member
-1 MAWLSALIK
+1 
-10 AILEWLTAE
+10 
-19 VKKDTKAGDADD
+19 
-31 VPEET
+31 
-36 KKSWA
+36 
-41 DRIKEQEAKMAEQR
+41 
-55 EKDEQMRRNEMDKRR
+55 
-70 EQQQKGHRLTANFQ
+70 
-84 KKALRFVDD
+84 
-93 IEFAFN
+93 
-99 SIKQHFMKT
+99 
-108 NTTKFLILFG
+108 
-118 SSVQNPKEGFMLDFL
+118 MLDLL

-230 DKMKLR
+230 DEMKLR
-236 PSDKSLTE
+236 PSDNSLTE

-249 NSFRN
+249 SSFRN

-305 NNLIHRFQNEDRS
+305 SNLIHRFQNEDRS
-318 VEYLVLN
+318 VDYLVLN
-325 TNTENVDSYEINN
+325 TNTKNVDPYEIND
-338 QELLNYYNNNKDN
+338 QELLSYYNNNKDN
-351 YKSETKRDFTLLTL
+351 YKSESKRDFTLLTL
-365 LKSEISSLIEVQ
+365 LKSEISSLIEV
-377 EDIIKEIYENNVSD
+377 EEEIIKEIYENNLSD

-410 VNLALNNFKEN
+410 VNSALNNFKEN
-421 TDINNIIVSRGFSL
+421 TDINNIIFSRGLSV

-442 LSLEEGLNDAI
+442 ISLEEGLNEAI

-490 FLEVKEKIEQDYKSG
+490 FLEVKEKIEQDYKSE

-511 YEIYNIIED
+511 YEIYNVIED

-533 ENNLKLSQYSSVNN
+533 ENNLKLSQYSSVND
-547 NGSNFNNSNIDLT
+547 NGSNFINSDIDLA
-560 LRNSIIETIFDSD
+560 LRNLIIETIFDSD

-599 RLLNFDNVQ
+599 TILNFDNVQ
-608 KEVRSDIINQRQKKE
+608 NEVRSDIINQRKKKD

-630 YLDDINKN
+630 YLNDINNN

-645 SDNLNVAILK
+645 ADNLNVAILK

-681 NKAFRANVGIGDSII
+681 NKAFKANVGIGDSII
-696 IGLVTKISIEEQ
+696 IGMVTKISIEEQ
-708 KESDIEAL
+708 KEADIEAL
-716 NQRNEDNLK
+716 NQRNEENLK

>member
-1 MAWLSALIK
+1 
-10 AILEWLTAE
+10 
-19 VKKDTKAGDADD
+19 
-31 VPEET
+31 
-36 KKSWA
+36 
-41 DRIKEQEAKMAEQR
+41 
-55 EKDEQMRRNEMDKRR
+55 
-70 EQQQKGHRLTANFQ
+70 
-84 KKALRFVDD
+84 
-93 IEFAFN
+93 
-99 SIKQHFMKT
+99 
-108 NTTKFLILFG
+108 
-118 SSVQNPKEGFMLDFL
+118 MLDLL

-305 NNLIHRFQNEDRS
+305 SNLIHRFQNEDRS

-351 YKSETKRDFTLLTL
+351 YKSESKRDFTLLTL
-365 LKSEISSLIEVQ
+365 LKSEISSLIEV
-377 EDIIKEIYENNVSD
+377 EEGIIKEIYENNLSD

-421 TDINNIIVSRGFSL
+421 TDINNIIVSRGLSL

-547 NGSNFNNSNIDLT
+547 NGSNFSNSNIDLT

-630 YLDDINKN
+630 YLDDINNN

-681 NKAFRANVGIGDSII
+681 NKAFKANVGIGDSII

>member
-1 MAWLSALIK
+1 
-10 AILEWLTAE
+10 
-19 VKKDTKAGDADD
+19 
-31 VPEET
+31 
-36 KKSWA
+36 
-41 DRIKEQEAKMAEQR
+41 
-55 EKDEQMRRNEMDKRR
+55 
-70 EQQQKGHRLTANFQ
+70 
-84 KKALRFVDD
+84 
-93 IEFAFN
+93 
-99 SIKQHFMKT
+99 
-108 NTTKFLILFG
+108 
-118 SSVQNPKEGFMLDFL
+118 MLDLL

-230 DKMKLR
+230 DEMKLR
-236 PSDKSLTE
+236 PSDNSLTE

-249 NSFRN
+249 SSFRN

-305 NNLIHRFQNEDRS
+305 SNLIHRFQNEDRS
-318 VEYLVLN
+318 VDYLVLN
-325 TNTENVDSYEINN
+325 TNTENVDPYEINN

-351 YKSETKRDFTLLTL
+351 YKSESKRDFTLLTL
-365 LKSEISSLIEVQ
+365 LKSEISSLIEV
-377 EDIIKEIYENNVSD
+377 EEEIIKEIYENNLSD

-410 VNLALNNFKEN
+410 VNSALNNFKEN
-421 TDINNIIVSRGFSL
+421 TDINNIIVSRGLSV

-442 LSLEEGLNDAI
+442 ISLEEGLNEAI

-490 FLEVKEKIEQDYKSG
+490 FLEVKEKIEQDYKSE

-511 YEIYNIIED
+511 YEIYNVIED

-533 ENNLKLSQYSSVNN
+533 ENNLKLSQYSSVND
-547 NGSNFNNSNIDLT
+547 NGSNFINSDIDLA
-560 LRNSIIETIFDSD
+560 LRNLIIETIFDSD

-599 RLLNFDNVQ
+599 TILNFDNVQ
-608 KEVRSDIINQRQKKE
+608 NEVRSDIINQRQKKD

-630 YLDDINKN
+630 YLNDINNN

-645 SDNLNVAILK
+645 ADNLNVAILK

-681 NKAFRANVGIGDSII
+681 NKAFKANVGIGDSII
-696 IGLVTKISIEEQ
+696 IGMVTKISIEEQ
-708 KESDIEAL
+708 KEADIEAL
-716 NQRNEDNLK
+716 NQRNEENLK

>member
-1 MAWLSALIK
+1 
-10 AILEWLTAE
+10 
-19 VKKDTKAGDADD
+19 
-31 VPEET
+31 
-36 KKSWA
+36 
-41 DRIKEQEAKMAEQR
+41 
-55 EKDEQMRRNEMDKRR
+55 
-70 EQQQKGHRLTANFQ
+70 
-84 KKALRFVDD
+84 
-93 IEFAFN
+93 
-99 SIKQHFMKT
+99 
-108 NTTKFLILFG
+108 
-118 SSVQNPKEGFMLDFL
+118 MLDLL

-230 DKMKLR
+230 DEMKLR
-236 PSDKSLTE
+236 PSDNSLTE

-249 NSFRN
+249 SSFRN

-305 NNLIHRFQNEDRS
+305 SNLIHRFQNEDRS
-318 VEYLVLN
+318 VDYLVLN
-325 TNTENVDSYEINN
+325 TNTKNVDPYEINN
-338 QELLNYYNNNKDN
+338 QELLSYYNNNKDN
-351 YKSETKRDFTLLTL
+351 YKSESKRDFTLLTL
-365 LKSEISSLIEVQ
+365 LKSEISSLIEV
-377 EDIIKEIYENNVSD
+377 EEEIIKEIYENNLSD

-410 VNLALNNFKEN
+410 VNSALNNFKEN
-421 TDINNIIVSRGFSL
+421 TDINNIIVSRGLSV

-442 LSLEEGLNDAI
+442 ISLEEGLNEAI

-490 FLEVKEKIEQDYKSG
+490 FLEVKEKIEQDYKSE

-511 YEIYNIIED
+511 YEIYNVIED

-533 ENNLKLSQYSSVNN
+533 ENNLKLSQYSSVND
-547 NGSNFNNSNIDLT
+547 NGSNFSNSGIDLA
-560 LRNSIIETIFDSD
+560 LRNLIIETIFDSD

-599 RLLNFDNVQ
+599 TILNFDNVQ
-608 KEVRSDIINQRQKKE
+608 NEVRSDIINQRQKKD

-630 YLDDINKN
+630 YLNDINNN

-645 SDNLNVAILK
+645 ADNLNVAILK

-681 NKAFRANVGIGDSII
+681 NKAFKANVGIGDSII
-696 IGLVTKISIEEQ
+696 IGMVTKISIEEQ
-708 KESDIEAL
+708 KEADIEAL

-733 EELQKELSSEVYPER
+733 EELQKELSSEIYPER

>member
-1 MAWLSALIK
+1 
-10 AILEWLTAE
+10 
-19 VKKDTKAGDADD
+19 
-31 VPEET
+31 
-36 KKSWA
+36 
-41 DRIKEQEAKMAEQR
+41 
-55 EKDEQMRRNEMDKRR
+55 
-70 EQQQKGHRLTANFQ
+70 
-84 KKALRFVDD
+84 
-93 IEFAFN
+93 
-99 SIKQHFMKT
+99 
-108 NTTKFLILFG
+108 
-118 SSVQNPKEGFMLDFL
+118 MLDLL

-230 DKMKLR
+230 DEMKLR
-236 PSDKSLTE
+236 PSDNSLTE

-249 NSFRN
+249 SSFRN

-305 NNLIHRFQNEDRS
+305 SNLIHRFQNEDRS
-318 VEYLVLN
+318 VDYLVLN
-325 TNTENVDSYEINN
+325 TNTENVDPYEINN

-351 YKSETKRDFTLLTL
+351 YKSESKRDFTLLTL
-365 LKSEISSLIEVQ
+365 LKSEISSLIEV
-377 EDIIKEIYENNVSD
+377 EEEIIKEIYENNLSD

-410 VNLALNNFKEN
+410 VNSALNNFKEN
-421 TDINNIIVSRGFSL
+421 TDINNIIFSRGLSV

-442 LSLEEGLNDAI
+442 ISLEEGLNEAI

-490 FLEVKEKIEQDYKSG
+490 FLEVKEKIEQDYKSE

-511 YEIYNIIED
+511 YEIYNVIED

-533 ENNLKLSQYSSVNN
+533 ENNLKLSQYSSVND
-547 NGSNFNNSNIDLT
+547 NGSNFSNSDIDLA
-560 LRNSIIETIFDSD
+560 LRNLIIETIFDSD

-599 RLLNFDNVQ
+599 TILNFDNVQ
-608 KEVRSDIINQRQKKE
+608 NEVRSDIINQRQKKD

-630 YLDDINKN
+630 YLNDINNN

-645 SDNLNVAILK
+645 ADNLNVAILK

-681 NKAFRANVGIGDSII
+681 NKAFKANVGIGDSII
-696 IGLVTKISIEEQ
+696 IGMVTKISIEEQ
-708 KESDIEAL
+708 KEADIEAL

>member
-1 MAWLSALIK
+1 
-10 AILEWLTAE
+10 
-19 VKKDTKAGDADD
+19 
-31 VPEET
+31 
-36 KKSWA
+36 
-41 DRIKEQEAKMAEQR
+41 
-55 EKDEQMRRNEMDKRR
+55 
-70 EQQQKGHRLTANFQ
+70 
-84 KKALRFVDD
+84 
-93 IEFAFN
+93 
-99 SIKQHFMKT
+99 
-108 NTTKFLILFG
+108 
-118 SSVQNPKEGFMLDFL
+118 MLDLL

-305 NNLIHRFQNEDRS
+305 SNLIHRFQNEDRN
-318 VEYLVLN
+318 VEYIVLN
-325 TNTENVDSYEINN
+325 TDTENIDSYEINN

-351 YKSETKRDFTLLTL
+351 YKSESKRDFTLLTL

-410 VNLALNNFKEN
+410 VNLALINFKEN
-421 TDINNIIVSRGFSL
+421 TDINNIIVSRGLSL

-547 NGSNFNNSNIDLT
+547 NGSNFSNSNIDLT

-666 VFSRSAIEEIFKTNV
+666 VFSRSAVEEIFKTNV
-681 NKAFRANVGIGDSII
+681 NKAFKANVGIGDSII

-708 KESDIEAL
+708 KESDIETL
-716 NQRNEDNLK
+716 NKRNEDNLK
-725 NELLIILS
+725 NELLIILT

>member
-1 MAWLSALIK
+1 
-10 AILEWLTAE
+10 
-19 VKKDTKAGDADD
+19 
-31 VPEET
+31 
-36 KKSWA
+36 
-41 DRIKEQEAKMAEQR
+41 
-55 EKDEQMRRNEMDKRR
+55 
-70 EQQQKGHRLTANFQ
+70 
-84 KKALRFVDD
+84 
-93 IEFAFN
+93 
-99 SIKQHFMKT
+99 
-108 NTTKFLILFG
+108 
-118 SSVQNPKEGFMLDFL
+118 MLDLL

-230 DKMKLR
+230 DEMKLR
-236 PSDKSLTE
+236 PSDNSLTE

-249 NSFRN
+249 SSFRN

-305 NNLIHRFQNEDRS
+305 SNLIHRFQNEDRS
-318 VEYLVLN
+318 VDYLVLN
-325 TNTENVDSYEINN
+325 TNTENVDPYEINN
-338 QELLNYYNNNKDN
+338 QELLSYYNNNKDN
-351 YKSETKRDFTLLTL
+351 YKSESKRDFTLLTL
-365 LKSEISSLIEVQ
+365 LKSEISSLIEV
-377 EDIIKEIYENNVSD
+377 EEEIIKEIYENNLSD

-410 VNLALNNFKEN
+410 VNSALNNFKEN
-421 TDINNIIVSRGFSL
+421 TDINNIIVSRGLSV

-442 LSLEEGLNDAI
+442 ISLEEGLNEAI

-490 FLEVKEKIEQDYKSG
+490 FLEVKEKIEQDYKSE

-511 YEIYNIIED
+511 YEIYNVIED

-533 ENNLKLSQYSSVNN
+533 ENNLKLSQYSSVND
-547 NGSNFNNSNIDLT
+547 NGSNFSNSDIDLA
-560 LRNSIIETIFDSD
+560 LRNLIIETIFDSD

-666 VFSRSAIEEIFKTNV
+666 VFSRSAVEEIFKTNV
-681 NKAFRANVGIGDSII
+681 NKAFKANVGIGDSII

-708 KESDIEAL
+708 KESDIETL
-716 NQRNEDNLK
+716 NKRNEDNLK
-725 NELLIILS
+725 NELLIILT

>member
-1 MAWLSALIK
+1 
-10 AILEWLTAE
+10 
-19 VKKDTKAGDADD
+19 
-31 VPEET
+31 
-36 KKSWA
+36 
-41 DRIKEQEAKMAEQR
+41 
-55 EKDEQMRRNEMDKRR
+55 
-70 EQQQKGHRLTANFQ
+70 
-84 KKALRFVDD
+84 
-93 IEFAFN
+93 
-99 SIKQHFMKT
+99 
-108 NTTKFLILFG
+108 
-118 SSVQNPKEGFMLDFL
+118 MLDLL

-230 DKMKLR
+230 DEMKLR
-236 PSDKSLTE
+236 PSDNSLTE

-249 NSFRN
+249 SSFRN

-305 NNLIHRFQNEDRS
+305 SNLIHRFQNEDRS
-318 VEYLVLN
+318 VDYLVLN
-325 TNTENVDSYEINN
+325 TNTENVDPYEINN
-338 QELLNYYNNNKDN
+338 QELLSYYNNNKDN
-351 YKSETKRDFTLLTL
+351 YKSESKRDFTLLTL
-365 LKSEISSLIEVQ
+365 LKSEISSLIEV
-377 EDIIKEIYENNVSD
+377 EEEIIKEIYENNLSD

-410 VNLALNNFKEN
+410 VNSALNNFKEN
-421 TDINNIIVSRGFSL
+421 TDINNIIFSRGLSV

-442 LSLEEGLNDAI
+442 ISLEEGLNEAI

-490 FLEVKEKIEQDYKSG
+490 FLEVKEKIEQDYKSE

-511 YEIYNIIED
+511 YEIYNVIED

-533 ENNLKLSQYSSVNN
+533 ENNLKLSQYSSVND
-547 NGSNFNNSNIDLT
+547 NGSNFSNSDIDLA
-560 LRNSIIETIFDSD
+560 LRNLITETIFDSD

-599 RLLNFDNVQ
+599 TILNFDNVQ
-608 KEVRSDIINQRQKKE
+608 NEVRSDIINQRQKKD

-630 YLDDINKN
+630 YLNDINN
-638 INNLEQI
+638 DINNLEQI
-645 SDNLNVAILK
+645 ADNLNVAILK

-681 NKAFRANVGIGDSII
+681 NKAFKANVGIGDSII
-696 IGLVTKISIEEQ
+696 IGMVTKISIEEQ
-708 KESDIEAL
+708 KEADIEAL

>member
-1 MAWLSALIK
+1 
-10 AILEWLTAE
+10 
-19 VKKDTKAGDADD
+19 
-31 VPEET
+31 
-36 KKSWA
+36 
-41 DRIKEQEAKMAEQR
+41 
-55 EKDEQMRRNEMDKRR
+55 
-70 EQQQKGHRLTANFQ
+70 
-84 KKALRFVDD
+84 
-93 IEFAFN
+93 
-99 SIKQHFMKT
+99 
-108 NTTKFLILFG
+108 
-118 SSVQNPKEGFMLDFL
+118 MLDLL

-305 NNLIHRFQNEDRS
+305 SNLIHRFQNEDRN
-318 VEYLVLN
+318 VEYIVLN
-325 TNTENVDSYEINN
+325 TDTENIDSYEINN

-351 YKSETKRDFTLLTL
+351 YKSESKRDFTLLTL

-410 VNLALNNFKEN
+410 VNLALSNFKEN
-421 TDINNIIVSRGFSL
+421 TDINNIIVSRGLSI

-490 FLEVKEKIEQDYKSG
+490 FLEVKEKIEQDYKSE

-533 ENNLKLSQYSSVNN
+533 ENNLKLSQYSSVND
-547 NGSNFNNSNIDLT
+547 NGSNFINSDIDLA
-560 LRNSIIETIFDSD
+560 LRNLIIETIFDSD

-599 RLLNFDNVQ
+599 TILNFDNVQ
-608 KEVRSDIINQRQKKE
+608 NEVRSDIINQRQKKD

-630 YLDDINKN
+630 YLNDINNN

-645 SDNLNVAILK
+645 ADNLNVAILK

-681 NKAFRANVGIGDSII
+681 NKAFKANVGIGDSII

-708 KESDIEAL
+708 KESDIETL
-716 NQRNEDNLK
+716 NKRNEDNLK
-725 NELLIILS
+725 NELLIILT

>member
-1 MAWLSALIK
+1 
-10 AILEWLTAE
+10 
-19 VKKDTKAGDADD
+19 
-31 VPEET
+31 
-36 KKSWA
+36 
-41 DRIKEQEAKMAEQR
+41 
-55 EKDEQMRRNEMDKRR
+55 
-70 EQQQKGHRLTANFQ
+70 
-84 KKALRFVDD
+84 
-93 IEFAFN
+93 
-99 SIKQHFMKT
+99 
-108 NTTKFLILFG
+108 
-118 SSVQNPKEGFMLDFL
+118 MLDLL

-305 NNLIHRFQNEDRS
+305 SNLIHRFQNEDRN
-318 VEYLVLN
+318 VEYIVLN

-351 YKSETKRDFTLLTL
+351 YKSESKRDFTLLTL
-365 LKSEISSLIEVQ
+365 LKSEISSLIEV
-377 EDIIKEIYENNVSD
+377 EEEIIKEIYENNLSN

-410 VNLALNNFKEN
+410 VNSALNNFKEN
-421 TDINNIIVSRGFSL
+421 TDINNIIFSRGLSV

-442 LSLEEGLNDAI
+442 ISLEEGLNDAI

-505 ETQDKI
+505 KTQDKI

-547 NGSNFNNSNIDLT
+547 NGSNFSNSNIDLT

-666 VFSRSAIEEIFKTNV
+666 VFSRSAVEEIFKTNV
-681 NKAFRANVGIGDSII
+681 NKAFKANVGIGDSII
-696 IGLVTKISIEEQ
+696 IGMVTKISIEEQ
-708 KESDIEAL
+708 KEADIEAL

>member
-1 MAWLSALIK
+1 
-10 AILEWLTAE
+10 
-19 VKKDTKAGDADD
+19 
-31 VPEET
+31 
-36 KKSWA
+36 
-41 DRIKEQEAKMAEQR
+41 
-55 EKDEQMRRNEMDKRR
+55 
-70 EQQQKGHRLTANFQ
+70 
-84 KKALRFVDD
+84 
-93 IEFAFN
+93 
-99 SIKQHFMKT
+99 
-108 NTTKFLILFG
+108 
-118 SSVQNPKEGFMLDFL
+118 MLDLL

-216 LTNLLVEKTLNSSA
+216 LSNLLVEKTLNSSA
-230 DKMKLR
+230 DRMKLR
-236 PSDKSLTE
+236 PSDNSLTE

-277 FFSMERDSIAQA
+277 FFSMERDSIAQT

-305 NNLIHRFQNEDRS
+305 SNLIYKFQNEDRN

-325 TNTENVDSYEINN
+325 TTSENADSYEINN
-338 QELLNYYNNNKDN
+338 EELLNYYNNNKDN
-351 YKSETKRDFTLLTL
+351 YKSESKRDFTLISL
-365 LKSEISSLIEVQ
+365 LKSELSSLIEV
-377 EDIIKEIYENNVSD
+377 EEEIIKEIYENNLGD

-410 VNLALNNFKEN
+410 VNLALNNFEEN
-421 TDINNIIVSRGFSL
+421 TDINNILVSRGLSV

-442 LSLEEGLNDAI
+442 LSLEEGLNEDI

-461 KNILAGP
+461 KNILTGP
-468 VQGPFGPTLIYVT
+468 VPGPFGPTLIYVT
-481 KIESSLKKT
+481 KIESSFKKT
-490 FLEVKEKIEQDYKSG
+490 FLEVKEKIEQDYKSE

-511 YEIYNIIED
+511 YEVYNVIED
-520 QRAAGLTFEEIAL
+520 QRAEGLTFEEIAI
-533 ENNLKLSQYSSVNN
+533 ENKLKLSQYSSVNN
-547 NGSNFNNSNIDLT
+547 NGSNFSNSNIDLT

-588 VFIRVDNIDEE
+588 IFIRIDNVDEE
-599 RLLNFDNVQ
+599 RFLDFDSVQ
-608 KEVRSDIINQRQKKE
+608 NEVRSDIINQRQKKE
-623 LEDISFQ
+623 LEDISLQ
-630 YLDDINKN
+630 YLNDINN
-638 INNLEQI
+638 NNNNLEQI
-645 SDNLNVAILK
+645 SDNLNVAILT
-655 RDNLSRYSFDE
+655 RNNLSRYSFDE
-666 VFSRSAIEEIFKTNV
+666 VFSRSAMQEIFKTKL
-681 NKAFRANVGIGDSII
+681 NKPFKANVGIGDSII
-696 IGLVTKISIEEQ
+696 IGLVTKISIREQ
-708 KESDIEAL
+708 KEVDIENL
-716 NQRNEDNLK
+716 NQQNEDNLK
-725 NELLIILS
+725 NELLFTLS

-748 LDFLFETINTQG
+748 LDFLFETINAQG